1 MKKVAVF
8 FGGKSCEREISV
20 LTGVFVLN
28 LLDRE
33 KFDPIPVYQH
43 ADGKWYSSST
53 MFDVDTFKN
62 AQTDTFDQVT
72 FLDGELFKLCKKGK
86 KQTALKSLGKI
97 DAGLN
102 CCHGGLGEGGGVSAL
117 AALSGIPFASPPLTP
132 SGAFLDKAFTKLVLK
147 GLNIPTLD
155 YVRVAEQDY
164 LRRGTFL
171 LKNIRSRLGYPVV
184 VKPARLG
191 SSIGIS
197 IAKTEEE
204 LERTLAVAFEFDDKV
219 IIEKFLKEKSDVNC
233 AAYLLKGEIVV
244 SEPEVATSGGELYSF
259 SDKYLKPNGLLSGKG
274 RKGWHLA
281 PEIAQKI
288 KAYTKTLYRKCDLFG
303 VVRVDYLV
311 KDTEVY
317 LSEVNTVPGSLA
329 YYLFCEK
336 LTDARAFFTDL
347 IEESLVW
354 KKEKSIPETG
364 ILNTVRRGG
373 KK

>member
-33 KFDPIPVYQH
+33 KFTPIPVYQH
-43 ADGKWYSSST
+43 SDGKFYTSPT
-53 MFDVDTFKN
+53 MFDVDTFKQI
-62 AQTDTFDQVT
+62 QTEDFEQVV
-72 FLDGELFKLCKKGK
+72 FLGDELFKIIKKGK
-86 KQTALKSLGKI
+86 KQTALKRIEKI

-117 AALSGIPFASPPLTP
+117 TALFDIPFASPPLTP
-132 SGAFLDKAFTKLVLK
+132 SGVFLDKAFTKLVLK

-155 YVRVAEQDY
+155 YVRVVEQDY
-164 LRRGTFL
+164 LRRGKFL
-171 LKNIRSRLGYPVV
+171 LKNIRIRLGYPVV

-204 LERTLAVAFEFDDKV
+204 LECALSLAFELDDRV
-219 IIEKFLKEKSDVNC
+219 IIEKFLDGKSDVNC

-244 SEPEVATSGGELYSF
+244 SEPEVATNGKELYSF
-259 SDKYLKPNGLLSGKG
+259 SDKYLKSNGLLNGKRGKG
-274 RKGWHLA
+274 WQLDQ
-281 PEIAQKI
+281 EVTQKI

-347 IEESLVW
+347 IEESLCQA
-354 KKEKSIPETG
+354 KPKSIPETG
-364 ILNTVRRGG
+364 ILNTVRRGR